1 MTTPWT
7 TRSISWLIGLI
18 LVQLVVA
25 QSLGMFPR
33 LIAIDFYQYWAV
45 AAAPRLSDES
55 LGSPYVEHRTYHAVV
70 RDWAKRAGETRL
82 TFNGRVLGPMGFTAT
97 PFLYVIFAVFPAD
110 YTLALVLFHS
120 LQILLFV
127 AAVILLGVTYR
138 FEMFPLLCLALLLAL
153 GSGPVNSDLRL
164 GNLGCLQFAALSALL
179 YLACRLPR
187 SSRPAALGSLVL
199 AGLTLVAIAKP
210 NVALVSIAMA
220 VHLWVARGT
229 RFFFTASIAAA
240 VSAAAAAV
248 IPCLYFRS
256 WRIWSEWYQVVFGR
270 SSHALARPIT
280 GGNYSPSL
288 LIARW
293 LHIDVWIVTAAIAA
307 ILAASTI
314 AVIAV
319 SARESGRGWRAFRDA
334 LARAFGRPEVA
345 MAIGVT
351 MTISLP
357 LLVWYHYYVIALI
370 PGLWLLNASSGSRY
384 LSLCGLASL
393 VLSSGLLNVL
403 FLPLDWTDAAG
414 GAAALS
420 WVPLWGG
427 VLLWLHSSRAE
438 TEPAAA
444 GSPAPRPEGRRA
456 GDAPP
461 GRPRRS
467 KSTSPA

>member
-1 MTTPWT
+1 
-7 TRSISWLIGLI
+7 
-18 LVQLVVA
+18 
-25 QSLGMFPR
+25 
-33 LIAIDFYQYWAV
+33 
-45 AAAPRLSDES
+45 
-55 LGSPYVEHRTYHAVV
+55 
-70 RDWAKRAGETRL
+70 
-82 TFNGRVLGPMGFTAT
+82 
-97 PFLYVIFAVFPAD
+97 
-110 YTLALVLFHS
+110 
-120 LQILLFV
+120 
-127 AAVILLGVTYR
+127 
-138 FEMFPLLCLALLLAL
+138 
-153 GSGPVNSDLRL
+153 
-164 GNLGCLQFAALSALL
+164 
-179 YLACRLPR
+179 
-187 SSRPAALGSLVL
+187 
-199 AGLTLVAIAKP
+199 
-210 NVALVSIAMA
+210 
-220 VHLWVARGT
+220 
-229 RFFFTASIAAA
+229 
-240 VSAAAAAV
+240 
-248 IPCLYFRS
+248 
-256 WRIWSEWYQVVFGR
+256 
-270 SSHALARPIT
+270 
-280 GGNYSPSL
+280 
-288 LIARW
+288 
-293 LHIDVWIVTAAIAA
+293 VTAAIAA

-444 GSPAPRPEGRRA
+444 GSPAPRPEGQRA